1 QREQLERV
9 TVVQPVLFAVGVAL
23 SRVWGC
29 WGVSPD
35 AVVGHSQ
42 GEVAAA
48 VAAGVLSVAE
58 GARVVGVRS
67 RLVAGLAGDGGMGSV
82 ALPVAR
88 VRRRLAEWGGALSVA
103 VVNTAESTV
112 VAGDRQELEEFLAV
126 LEGEGV
132 SCRRIKVDYASHSPQ
147 VDPVLGEIRSELAD
161 LAPTTG
167 DVPVVSTV
175 RGARVDGSELDAN
188 YWADNLREPVRL
200 DLALEALAPGEDT
213 VFLELGAHPLLV
225 GPLGGAGHVAVGSL
239 HRDEDG
245 ASRLRQAAAELF
257 THGIPVDWDTV
268 YAGTNTQTVDLPTYA
283 FQRQHY
289 WLRPTEVASA
299 EPARLGLDGGEHPLL
314 PARTDLSDGSVL
326 FTGSLDRTAQWWL
339 DDHRIF
345 DTVLVPGTALVEMA
359 LHASRAVGLTGVGEA
374 LLAAPL
380 PLAVDEFRRVQLLV
394 AEPDDEGK
402 RAFTIHS
409 RAESDGNEATWVRH
423 VTGTLAAHELPEPT
437 PLATW
442 PPEDAVPADLT
453 GLYERLAARGYDYGP
468 AFRGATKA
476 WHLGTTTFVEVT
488 SPPEITRDPEGPRA
502 AEFGV
507 HPALLDATL
516 HCVLE
521 TAAGEEALVLPFEW
535 RRVALHA
542 VGATA
547 LRARIERDG
556 RELRIDAF
564 DLAGQP
570 LATIEAL
577 VTRPAT
583 ETQLST
589 ASDTDARQLY
599 RLRAVPLHETEPADI
614 SRRRFVDG
622 WTADVESV
630 LADLES
636 EQATTGKSDTAPRP
650 LLVVDWSGSETG
662 LEATRETTLR
672 GLEWLRRWYSSDRA
686 ASVRLVWL
694 TRGALSC
701 RVSEPPVN
709 PAAAAL
715 WGLGR
720 TARLEHPDRDL
731 VLLDVDDT
739 AEPALTDLLARIPA
753 DEPQLAARR
762 GELNRLRLESEA
774 RTHELEEPTADE
786 WRLDIGERGDLSTL
800 RLTPHPEAAEK
811 LPPGCVRI
819 AVRAGGINFRDV
831 LTAMGMY
838 PGEAEPLGFEGAGV
852 VTEAA
857 EDVADLVPGDRVVG
871 FFASAFASLAVADA
885 RKVRPIPDAVS
896 FAEAATVPVVFLTA
910 SYALDH
916 LAGVMNGERLLL
928 HSAAGGVGQAA
939 IQLARLRGV
948 EVFATAGPAKW
959 DELRALGLPDD
970 HIASSRDTDFETAFT
985 RATGGEGVDV
995 VLNSLTDEKIDA
1007 SLRLLS
1013 PGGRF
1018 IEMGKTDVREAE
1030 TLRESHPG
1038 VSYRAFD
1045 LLAEVE
1051 PARLGEMLDEVL
1063 ADMARE
1069 RLRPLPYRAV
1079 DLRGARDVFR
1089 VMAQGGHTGKLVFQP
1104 PRRPLRREIDTAGTV
1119 LITGGT
1125 GGLAGALA
1133 EHLVTVHGVRHL
1145 LLLSRSGNA
1154 ASGTDDRVAELLAA
1168 GAETVRVEACDVA
1181 DRQALAAV
1189 LDAVPAAHPL
1199 TAVVHAAGVLDDG
1212 MLAELSP
1219 ERVGNVFGPKVDAA
1233 WHLHELTRE
1242 LDLSAFVLFS
1252 SVIGTVGNA
1261 SQGAYAAANAAL
1273 DALAARRRA
1282 MGLAA
1287 TSIAWGTWA
1296 DAGMVTRL
1304 DTALQRRLRRG
1315 GLVPLRSEQGL
1326 RLFDRV
1332 LDADRTNEVAV
1343 RVDQRALQRTADE
1356 DLSAVPPVLRGFVR
1370 SSARRAADAAAT
1382 TDGPVR
1388 RLAELDTP
1396 EARHEALLEIVRSE
1410 IATVMGL
1417 PTARSVPVGGGQNAP
1432 SLRELGVDSLMA
1444 VEIRNRL
1451 SKLVGESLPTTLL
1464 FDQPT
1469 VDALARYLADKLGEP
1484 VQRSATASSTTTE
1497 REAPLDEPIA
1507 IVSMACRFPGEVDGP
1522 EQLWRLLADG
1532 EDGITAFPER
1542 PGWEIDGLY
1551 SPDPDEPG
1559 RSVTREGGFLHD
1571 AGRFDAS
1578 FFGISPREAQRIDPQ
1593 QRLLLEVSWE
1603 ALERTGIVPASLEG
1617 SSSGV
1622 YFGLMYNDYG
1632 GRLLDHRES
1641 LDGYVTVGSLQSAAS
1656 GRLAYTLGL
1665 RGPAVSV
1672 DTACSSSL
1680 VGIHQAMQGLR
1691 RGECDLAFAG
1701 GVTVMTT
1708 PSMFIEFSRQR
1719 GLAPDGRCKPFS
1731 ELADGAGWSE
1741 GCGVLLLERLSDA
1754 RSNGHEV
1761 LAVLRSG
1768 AVNQDGRSQGL
1779 TAPNGPAQERV
1790 IGAALRAGGLAPDE
1804 VDAVEAHGTGT
1815 TLGDP
1820 IEANALLA
1828 SYGDGHDSE
1837 TPLYVGSVKSNL
1849 GHPQA
1854 AAGVAG
1860 VIKMVQALRH
1870 EELPR
1875 SLYAESPSS
1884 HVDWSSGQVRLLDE
1898 AVSWPRREGHVR
1910 RAGVSSFGISGTN
1923 AHVILEEAPAIEG
1936 FEHEGDVRSSSGAAS
1951 FPLVLSGH
1959 TESALWANAAR
1970 LAEWLREASEGDGR
1984 LPELRDVAAGLVT
1997 RRTAFGERVAVP
2009 VSEPAGAVERL
2020 RLVAGGSLPQ
2030 GAVRA

>member
-1 QREQLERV
+1 
-9 TVVQPVLFAVGVAL
+9 
-23 SRVWGC
+23 
-29 WGVSPD
+29 
-35 AVVGHSQ
+35 
-42 GEVAAA
+42 
-48 VAAGVLSVAE
+48 
-58 GARVVGVRS
+58 
-67 RLVAGLAGDGGMGSV
+67 
-82 ALPVAR
+82 
-88 VRRRLAEWGGALSVA
+88 
-103 VVNTAESTV
+103 
-112 VAGDRQELEEFLAV
+112 
-126 LEGEGV
+126 
-132 SCRRIKVDYASHSPQ
+132 
-147 VDPVLGEIRSELAD
+147 
-161 LAPTTG
+161 
-167 DVPVVSTV
+167 
-175 RGARVDGSELDAN
+175 
-188 YWADNLREPVRL
+188 
-200 DLALEALAPGEDT
+200 
-213 VFLELGAHPLLV
+213 
-225 GPLGGAGHVAVGSL
+225 
-239 HRDEDG
+239 
-245 ASRLRQAAAELF
+245 RQAAAELF
-257 THGIPVDWDTV
+257 AHGIPIDWDSV
-268 YAGTNTQTVDLPTYA
+268 YAGTDPRTVDLPTYA

-289 WLRPTEVASA
+289 WLRPSEVASA

-359 LHASRAVGLTGVGEA
+359 LHAARAVGLTGVGEA

-380 PLAVDEFRRVQLLV
+380 PLAADELRRVQLLV
-394 AEPDDEGK
+394 AEPDDEGN
-402 RAFTIHS
+402 RAFTLHS
-409 RAESDGNEATWVRH
+409 RVDSDGNEASWVQH
-423 VTGTLAAHELPEPT
+423 VTGTLAAHEFPEPT
-437 PLATW
+437 PPATW

-453 GLYERLAARGYDYGP
+453 GLYERLAARGYGYGP
-468 AFRGATKA
+468 AFRGVTEA
-476 WHLGTTTFVEVT
+476 WHHGTTTFVEVT
-488 SPPEITRDPEGPRA
+488 SPPEITRDPETSRGE
-502 AEFGV
+502 EFGL

-516 HCVLE
+516 HCSLE
-521 TAAGEEALVLPFEW
+521 TAAGEEPVILPFEW
-535 RRVALHA
+535 RGVALHA

-547 LRARIERDG
+547 LRACIERDG
-556 RELRIDAF
+556 RELRIQAF
-564 DLAGQP
+564 DRAGQP

-589 ASDTDARQLY
+589 ASTEDARELY
-599 RLRAVPLHETEPADI
+599 RLRAVPLHETEPADT
-614 SRRRFVDG
+614 SRPRFVAG
-622 WTADVESV
+622 WTADIESV
-630 LADLES
+630 LAELEN
-636 EQATTGKSDTAPRP
+636 EPVTADESDTASRS

-662 LEATRETTLR
+662 VEATGETTLR
-672 GLEWLRRWYSSDRA
+672 GLEWLRRWYRSERA
-686 ASVRLVWL
+686 ASARIVWL
-694 TRGALSC
+694 TRGAHSC
-701 RVSEPPVN
+701 RVSDPPVN

-774 RTHELEEPTADE
+774 RTDELEEPAADA
-786 WRLDIGERGDLSTL
+786 WRLDIDERGDLSTL
-800 RLTPHPEAAEK
+800 RLAPHPEAAEK
-811 LPPGCVRI
+811 LAPGCVRI
-819 AVRAGGINFRDV
+819 AVRAGGVNFRDV
-831 LTAMGMY
+831 LTAMDMY
-838 PGEAEPLGFEGAGV
+838 PGDAQPLGFEGAGV
-852 VTEAA
+852 VTEVA
-857 EDVADLVPGDRVVG
+857 EDVADLAPGDRVVG
-871 FFASAFASLAVADA
+871 FFASAFAPLAVADA
-885 RKVRPIPDAVS
+885 RKVRPLPAGVS

-910 SYALDH
+910 SYALDQ
-916 LAGVMNGERLLL
+916 LARVTSGERLLL

-939 IQLARLRGV
+939 IQLARLRGL

-959 DELRALGLPDD
+959 DELRALGLPED
-970 HIASSRDTDFETAFT
+970 HIASSRDTEFETAFT
-985 RATGGEGVDV
+985 TATGGEGVDV
-995 VLNSLTDEKIDA
+995 VLNSLADEKVDA

-1018 IEMGKTDVREAE
+1018 VEMGKTDIREAE
-1030 TLRESHPG
+1030 ELRERHPG

-1045 LLAEVE
+1045 LLEEVD
-1051 PARLGEMLDEVL
+1051 PARLGAMLDEVL
-1063 ADMARE
+1063 ADMARD
-1069 RLRPLPYRAV
+1069 RLRPLPCRAV
-1079 DLRGARDVFR
+1079 DLRDAHEVFR
-1089 VMAQGGHTGKLVFQP
+1089 TMAQGGHTGKLVLQP
-1104 PRRPLRREIDTAGTV
+1104 PRRPLRQEIDTEGTV

-1125 GGLAGALA
+1125 GGLAGTLA

-1154 ASGTDDRVAELLAA
+1154 AAGTDDRVAELLAA
-1168 GAETVRVEACDVA
+1168 GAETVRVEACDVS

-1189 LDAVPAAHPL
+1189 LGEVPAEHPL

-1219 ERVGNVFGPKVDAA
+1219 EGVSNVFAPKVDAA

-1296 DAGMVTRL
+1296 DTGMVTRL

-1332 LDADRTNEVAV
+1332 LAADRTNEVAV
-1343 RVDQRALQRTADE
+1343 RVDQRALQRTADD

-1370 SSARRAADAAAT
+1370 SSVRRAADAADAA
-1382 TDGPVR
+1382 TDGPAR
-1388 RLAELDTP
+1388 WLTELDTP
-1396 EARHEALLEIVRSE
+1396 EERHEALLELVRSE

-1417 PTARSVPVGGGQNAP
+1417 PTARSVPVGGGQTAP

-1444 VEIRNRL
+1444 VEVRNRL
-1451 SKLVGESLPTTLL
+1451 SKLVGERLPTTLL

-1469 VDALARYLADKLGEP
+1469 VDALARYLADKLGGP
-1484 VQRSATASSTTTE
+1484 VQRSATASSRTTE
-1497 REAPLDEPIA
+1497 REAPPDEPIA

-1559 RSVTREGGFLHD
+1559 CSVTREGGFLHD
-1571 AGRFDAS
+1571 ADRFDAA

-1593 QRLLLEVSWE
+1593 QRLLLEASWE

-1632 GRLLDHRES
+1632 GRLLGHRES

-1731 ELADGAGWSE
+1731 ELADGAAWSE

-1754 RSNGHEV
+1754 RANGHEV

-1790 IGAALRAGGLAPDE
+1790 IDAALRAGGLTPDE

-1828 SYGDGHDSE
+1828 SYGDGHDSD

-1870 EELPR
+1870 EVLPR
-1875 SLYAESPSS
+1875 SLYAESPSR
-1884 HVDWSSGQVRLLDE
+1884 HVDWSSGHVRLLNE

-1923 AHVILEEAPAIEG
+1923 AHVIVEEAPEG
-1936 FEHEGDVRSSSGAAS
+1936 SSVAKSSEGESSSVLLS
-1951 FPLVLSGH
+1951 PPLVISG
-1959 TESALWANAAR
+1959 
-1970 LAEWLREASEGDGR
+1970 
-1984 LPELRDVAAGLVT
+1984 
-1997 RRTAFGERVAVP
+1997 
-2009 VSEPAGAVERL
+2009 
-2020 RLVAGGSLPQ
+2020 
-2030 GAVRA
+2030 